1 MPVRLVAER
10 RALCLYLKTKLTGVI
25 KRPIRVLVAKVGL
38 DGHDRGAKVIA
49 MSLRDAG
56 MEVIYTGLR
65 QTPEMVVN
73 AALQEDV
80 DVIGISILSGA
91 HNTVFPKIWQ
101 LMKQKKMEDVLLTG
115 GGIIPDDDMQKLNDM
130 GVGKLFAPGATTEDI
145 ASYIEDWVIKH
156 RSF

>member
-1 MPVRLVAER
+1 M
-10 RALCLYLKTKLTGVI
+10 

-49 MSLRDAG
+49 TALRDAG

-80 DVIGISILSGA
+80 DAIGVSILSGA
-91 HNTVFPKIWQ
+91 HNTVFPKIMN
-101 LMKQKKMEDVLLTG
+101 LMKEKKMDDVLVTG
-115 GGIIPDDDMQKLNDM
+115 GGIIPDEDMDELNKI
-130 GVGKLFAPGATTEDI
+130 GVGKLFPPGTSTTDI
-145 ASYIEDWVIKH
+145 VSYITEWVKTN